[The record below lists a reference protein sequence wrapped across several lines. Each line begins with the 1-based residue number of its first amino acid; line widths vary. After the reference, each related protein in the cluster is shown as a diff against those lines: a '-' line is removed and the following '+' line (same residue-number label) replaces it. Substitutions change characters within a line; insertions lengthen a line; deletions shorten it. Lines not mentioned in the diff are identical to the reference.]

1 MHVDMYYYYQ
11 TMNFI
16 IRAAE
21 CLQADLSE
29 DIHLTDTARTTPWL
43 QLNIGGKFFPIGRPN
58 SQQPGL
64 DLP

>member
-21 CLQADLSE
+21 CLQADLS
-29 DIHLTDTARTTPWL
+29 DTARTTPWL